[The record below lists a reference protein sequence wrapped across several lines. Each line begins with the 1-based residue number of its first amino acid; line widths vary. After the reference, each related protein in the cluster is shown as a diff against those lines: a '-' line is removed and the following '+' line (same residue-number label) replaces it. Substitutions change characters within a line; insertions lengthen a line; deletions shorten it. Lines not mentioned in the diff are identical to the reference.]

1 MNPHNSDGPQRFC
14 HVFGRTL
21 YRVLGVGPVGAALLL
36 ILAAGMPAPAAA
48 VPEPRARPLQQQT
61 DPPAEEEQEQLEEQP
76 APETASGPPRF
87 TEEVVVVGTRATP
100 RSILESAAPI
110 DAIRPEDLLSQ
121 GPPSIYERLRT
132 LVPSFAVNIQPI
144 SDAATLVRPAMLRNL
159 APNHTLILINGKRR
173 HRSAVIDWNGGNG
186 VSFGSQGP
194 DLAAIPAIALR
205 RVEVLRDG
213 AAAQYGSDAIAGVMN
228 FLLRDDRSGGAV
240 EFLSGVH
247 GEAWDGETWNFAG
260 NVGLPIGNAG
270 FVNLSLEYGGA
281 APTDRSAQ
289 RSDVA
294 ALIAAGNP
302 HIRDPAQVWGSPEV
316 DGDLKLF
323 GNFGHLFQRG
333 LQFYGHA
340 GYASR
345 TASGSFFF
353 RNPNSRSGV
362 FSADGGRTLLIG
374 DVLAAHGV
382 GSAGCPVVS
391 VVDSVPDPGPLARV
405 LAEENCFSFQER
417 FPGGFTPTFGGTAT
431 DATLVWGVR
440 RLSAGGVT
448 WDASLSMG
456 SHRATFFLED
466 TVNASLGP
474 ETPTDF
480 DLGSNRQREIALNL
494 DLSRPLGN
502 RLHLAGGAEW
512 RHEQY
517 EIHEGQRESW
527 QVGPYAA
534 QGFGAGS
541 NGFSGYGPLAAGA
554 WGRGSVAA
562 YGDVELSG
570 RRERWLLG
578 AALRAERFE
587 DFGNTV
593 NGKLSGRYRFNRGLS
608 LRASAGTGFRAPT
621 PGQQNSFNVST
632 KFDPI
637 LRDLTERGTIPSIS
651 PVARLRGG
659 GPLAPETSWNYSV
672 GALVE
677 RGRFTLTA
685 DVFRV
690 DLEDRLAVTSDF
702 TLTPEEVD
710 QLLAAGVESAR
721 GLASFRFFTND
732 IATRTQGVD
741 VVSTWTPRA
750 LGGGTRFSAVL
761 NHTTT
766 AVTHFDPEML
776 QAERRVREFESSLP
790 RNRWNVSVHSRVGFA
805 EVLVRVGYYGAWFD
819 WDSAQTLFG
828 GKPVAD
834 FQISLPVSGRATLAL
849 GAQNLFNTFS
859 DESPN
864 AGDVGERYSEYT
876 PWGFNGIFL
885 YARLRYAWDG

>member
-1 MNPHNSDGPQRFC
+1 MGGVRPGCCGPWQI
-14 HVFGRTL
+14 GL
-21 YRVLGVGPVGAALLL
+21 AAGAPAKAALLV
-36 ILAAGMPAPAAA
+36 ILAAVAGA
-48 VPEPRARPLQQQT
+48 EPQPRP
-61 DPPAEEEQEQLEEQP
+61 PPDQESGPPEQEQEQP
-76 APETASGPPRF
+76 EEAPAPDAETGPPRF
-87 TEEVVVVGTRATP
+87 TEEVVVVGSRATP

-121 GPPSIYERLRT
+121 GTPSIYERLRT
-132 LVPSFAVNIQPI
+132 LVPSFAVNMQPI
-144 SDAATLVRPAMLRNL
+144 SDASTLVRPASLRNL

-228 FLLRDDRSGGAV
+228 FLLRDDRSGGAI
-240 EFLSGVH
+240 EFLSGIH

-260 NVGLPIGNAG
+260 NVGLPLGNAG
-270 FVNLSLEYGGA
+270 FANLSLEYGGA
-281 APTDRSAQ
+281 APTDRSAR

-294 ALIAAGNP
+294 ALIAAGNS
-302 HIRDPAQVWGSPEV
+302 HVRDPAQVWGSPDV

-333 LQFYGHA
+333 LQLYGHA

-353 RNPNSRSGV
+353 RNPNARGGV
-362 FSADGGRTLLIG
+362 FSADAGRTLLIG
-374 DVLAAHGV
+374 DALAARGA
-382 GSAGCPVVS
+382 GSAGCPEVR
-391 VVDSVPDPGPLARV
+391 VVDHVPDPAALARIV
-405 LAEENCFSFQER
+405 ADDNCFSFQER
-417 FPGGFTPTFGGTAT
+417 FPGGFTPTFGGSSA
-431 DATLVWGVR
+431 DLSLVWGLR
-440 RLSAGGVT
+440 RLSTGGVT
-448 WDASLSMG
+448 WDASVSVG
-456 SHRATFFLED
+456 SHEASFFLED

-480 DLGSNRQREIALNL
+480 DLGVNRQREVALNL
-494 DLSRPLGN
+494 DVTRPLGD

-517 EIHEGQRESW
+517 ETREGEPDSW
-527 QVGPYAA
+527 RVGPYAA

-541 NGFSGYGPLAAGA
+541 NGFSGYGPLAAGR
-554 WGRGSVAA
+554 WGRGSAAA
-562 YGDVELSG
+562 YGDIELSG
-570 RRERWLLG
+570 GGGGRWLLG

-593 NGKLSGRYRFNRGLS
+593 NGKLSGRYQVSRGLS

-637 LRDLTERGTIPSIS
+637 LRDLTERGTIPPVS
-651 PVARLRGG
+651 PVALLRGG
-659 GPLAPETSWNYSV
+659 GPLAPETSRNYSL
-672 GALVE
+672 GTLVE
-677 RGRFTLTA
+677 QGRFTLTA
-685 DVFRV
+685 DLFRV
-690 DLEDRLAVTSDF
+690 DLDDRLAVTSDF
-702 TLTPEEVD
+702 TLTPEEVEG
-710 QLLAAGVESAR
+710 LLAAGVESAR

-741 VVSTWTPRA
+741 IVATWTPRA
-750 LGGGTRFSAVL
+750 LGGDTRLSAVL

-766 AVTHFDPEML
+766 TVTDFNPEIL

-790 RNRWNVSVHSRVGFA
+790 RNRWNVSVTTRVGIA
-805 EVLVRVGYYGAWFD
+805 EVLARVGYYGAWFD
-819 WDSAQTLFG
+819 WDSAQTLFA

-834 FQISLPVSGRATLAL
+834 FEISVPVSGRVGFAV
-849 GAQNLFNTFS
+849 GAQNVFNTFS

-876 PWGFNGIFL
+876 PWGFNGVFL
-885 YARLRYAWDG
+885 YARLRYAWEG

>member
-1 MNPHNSDGPQRFC
+1 M
-14 HVFGRTL
+14 
-21 YRVLGVGPVGAALLL
+21 GVGAGWFLRRTSAPGRAIPDVRGRGVVAGLAPVGAALLL
-36 ILAAGMPAPAAA
+36 ILAAVGLAAA
-48 VPEPRARPLQQQT
+48 AEPQARMPDGQQVE
-61 DPPAEEEQEQLEEQP
+61 PPQEEQP
-76 APETASGPPRF
+76 EQPATEADTGPPRF

-144 SDAATLVRPAMLRNL
+144 SDASTLVRPAMLRNL

-194 DLAAIPAIALR
+194 DLASIPAIALR

-260 NVGLPIGNAG
+260 NVGLPLGNAG
-270 FVNLSLEYGGA
+270 FANLSLEYGGA
-281 APTDRSAQ
+281 APTDRSVQ
-289 RSDVA
+289 RTDVA
-294 ALIAAGNP
+294 DLIAAGNG
-302 HIRDPAQVWGSPEV
+302 HVRVPAQVWGSPDV

-323 GNFGHLFQRG
+323 GNFGHLFRG
-333 LQFYGHA
+333 GIQLYGHA

-353 RNPNSRSGV
+353 RNPNTRSGV

-374 DVLAAHGV
+374 DVLAARGA
-382 GSAGCPVVS
+382 GSAGCPVVR
-391 VVDSVPDPGPLARV
+391 VVDHVPEPDALARV
-405 LAEENCFSFQER
+405 FADENCFSFQER
-417 FPGGFTPTFGGTAT
+417 FPGGFTPTFGGSSA
-431 DATLVWGVR
+431 DASVVWGLR

-448 WDASLSMG
+448 WDASVSLG
-456 SHRATFFLED
+456 SHAATFFLED
-466 TVNASLGP
+466 TVNASLGLA
-474 ETPTDF
+474 TPTDF
-480 DLGSNRQREIALNL
+480 DLGTNRQREVAVNL
-494 DLSRPLGN
+494 DVTRPLGD

-512 RHEQY
+512 RHEEY
-517 EIHEGQRESW
+517 EIREGEPASW
-527 QVGPYAA
+527 EVGPYAE

-541 NGFSGYGPLAAGA
+541 NGYSGYGPLAAGR

-570 RRERWLLG
+570 RRGRWLLG

-593 NGKLSGRYRFNRGLS
+593 NGKLSGRYRLRRGLS
-608 LRASAGTGFRAPT
+608 LRASVGTGFRAPT

-651 PVARLRGG
+651 PVALLRGG
-659 GPLAPETSWNYSV
+659 GPLAPETSRNYSLGV
-672 GALVE
+672 LVE
-677 RGRFTLTA
+677 RGDFTLTS
-685 DVFRV
+685 DLFRV

-702 TLTPEEVD
+702 TLTPEEVEE
-710 QLLAAGVESAR
+710 LLAAGVESAR

-741 VVSTWTPRA
+741 IVSTWTPRV
-750 LGGGTRFSAVL
+750 LGRETRFSAVL
-761 NHTTT
+761 NHTSTT
-766 AVTHFDPEML
+766 VTWFNPEML
-776 QAERRVREFESSLP
+776 QVERRVREFESSLP
-790 RNRWNVSVHSRVGFA
+790 RNRWNVSVTRRVGLA
-805 EVLVRVGYYGAWFD
+805 EVLARVGYYGAWFD
-819 WDSAQTLFG
+819 WDSAQTLFA

-834 FQISLPVSGRATLAL
+834 LEVSVPVSGRTTLAV
-849 GAQNLFNTFS
+849 GAQNVFNTFS

-876 PWGFNGIFL
+876 PWGFNGVFL
-885 YARLRYAWDG
+885 YARLRYAWEG

>member
-1 MNPHNSDGPQRFC
+1 M
-14 HVFGRTL
+14 
-21 YRVLGVGPVGAALLL
+21 VLLGAGAM
-36 ILAAGMPAPAAA
+36 AA
-48 VPEPRARPLQQQT
+48 EPPLQQQAE
-61 DPPAEEEQEQLEEQP
+61 PPGEEEAEPVEEQP
-76 APETASGPPRF
+76 EAEPGPPRF

-110 DAIRPEDLLSQ
+110 DAIRPEDLLRQ

-132 LVPSFAVNIQPI
+132 LVPSFAVNTQPI
-144 SDAATLVRPAMLRNL
+144 SDASTLVRPAMLRNL
-159 APNHTLILINGKRR
+159 APNHTLVLVNGKRR

-228 FLLRDDRSGGAV
+228 FLLRDDRSGGAF

-247 GEAWDGETWNFAG
+247 GEAWDGETWNVAG
-260 NVGLPIGNAG
+260 NVGLPLGNAG
-270 FVNLSLEYGGA
+270 FANLSLEVGGA
-281 APTDRSAQ
+281 APTDRSVR

-294 ALIAAGNP
+294 ELIAAGNR
-302 HIRDPAQVWGSPEV
+302 HVREPAQVWGSPDT

-333 LQFYGHA
+333 LQLYGHA
-340 GYASR
+340 GYARR
-345 TASGSFFF
+345 TVSGSFFF
-353 RNPNSRSGV
+353 RNPNTRSGV
-362 FSADGGRTLLIG
+362 FSADGGRTLLVA
-374 DVLAAHGV
+374 DVLAARGT
-382 GSAGCPVVS
+382 GSAGCPVVR
-391 VVDSVPDPGPLARV
+391 VVDTVPDPEALARV
-405 LAEENCFSFQER
+405 LADEHCFSFQER
-417 FPGGFTPTFGGTAT
+417 FPGGFTPTFGGTSG

-440 RLSAGGVT
+440 RLSAGGLT
-448 WDASLSMG
+448 WDASVSVG
-456 SHRATFFLED
+456 NHEATFFIED
-466 TVNASLGP
+466 TINASLGP

-480 DLGSNRQREIALNL
+480 DLGSNHQREIALNL
-494 DLSRPLGN
+494 DLSRAVGD

-512 RHEQY
+512 RHERY
-517 EIHEGQRESW
+517 ETREGQPESW
-527 QVGPYAA
+527 EVGPYAA

-541 NGFSGYGPLAAGA
+541 NGYSGYGPVAAGR

-570 RRERWLLG
+570 GAGRWLLG

-593 NGKLSGRYRFNRGLS
+593 NGKLSGRYEVSRGLS

-651 PVARLRGG
+651 PVAGLRGG
-659 GPLAPETSWNYSV
+659 GPLAPETSRNTSL

-685 DVFRV
+685 DLFRV
-690 DLEDRLAVTSDF
+690 DLADRLAVTSDF
-702 TLTPEEVD
+702 TLTPEEVEG
-710 QLLAAGVESAR
+710 LLAAGVESAR

-732 IATRTQGVD
+732 IATRSQGVD
-741 VVSTWTPRA
+741 VVATWAPRA
-750 LGGGTRFSAVL
+750 LGGDTRLGAVL
-761 NHTTT
+761 NHTATT
-766 AVTHFDPEML
+766 VTDFNPETL

-790 RNRWNVSVHSRVGFA
+790 RNRWNVSVNSRVGIA
-805 EVLVRVGYYGAWFD
+805 EVLARVGYYGAWFD
-819 WDSAQTLFG
+819 WDSAQTLFA

-834 FQISLPVSGRATLAL
+834 LEVSLPVSGRATLAV
-849 GAQNLFNTFS
+849 GAQNVFNTFS

-876 PWGFNGIFL
+876 PWGFNGVFL
-885 YARLRYAWDG
+885 YARLRYAWEG